1 MKFIFWQMACFDIE
15 ACIEHT
21 KRYTWL
27 PFFDSYSG
35 YVGEG
40 SFLYVNMSQRDM
52 RRKVDHSAPL
62 EIVL

>member
-1 MKFIFWQMACFDIE
+1 MACFDIE

-40 SFLYVNMSQRDM
+40 SFLCVNISHRDVYEG
-52 RRKVDHSAPL
+52 KSDYSAPL